1 MKLYIYKSKSNTTL
15 YMAKTYRKNNGKSST
30 KIVEKLGTLEEVKE
44 KANGEDP
51 IVWAKK
57 YVEQKTKEE
66 NENRGIYYEKLI
78 EGKELSSEQ
87 KIYNLGHIFLRK
99 IFEEL
104 DLNKLCKDI
113 KKDYKFDY
121 ELDDILEDL
130 ICTRVMYPT
139 SKLSSCEEA
148 HKFLRQPKY
157 KLHDIY
163 RALDVLAKE
172 KEKIEKWCYEKS
184 LNIIKKRN
192 TKVLY
197 YDCTNYFF
205 EIELEDEDDLEQDK
219 KGLRKYGKN
228 KENRPLPIVEMGL
241 FIDGSGF
248 PLAFNINPG
257 NTNEQT
263 TLRPLEKQIMKDFE
277 LSKFLVC
284 TDAGLGSFN
293 NRNFNNK
300 GNRVYIVT
308 QSLKQLP
315 QEYQAD
321 AISNI
326 GWHLLGSSKSINLSK
341 LNKYDSKNKNIYY
354 KEILITRTKKD
365 PDTKKRITLKERM
378 IVTFSPKYATYQKN
392 IRNAQIFRAKEMI
405 EKHPERYTKLPQ
417 NNAKRFIQKENITT
431 DGECAE
437 RYKLYYKES
446 LEKYEEQ
453 FDGLYA
459 LCVPEEMEASVEEIL
474 QVSKGRWEIEESFRI
489 MKSEFKARPPV
500 YLRLEDRIKA
510 HFVICYLS
518 LLVYRILEK
527 EKLQDKYTTEEII
540 KTLKDMQTNKIEGI
554 GYKQLYQKTAI
565 TTDLN
570 NNYTFNLD
578 QKFISMKNFKNI
590 NNILHSIIYQ

>member
-30 KIVEKLGTLEEVKE
+30 KIVEKLGTLEEVTE

-57 YVEQKTKEE
+57 YVEEKTKEE

-104 DLNKLCKDI
+104 DLDKLCKDI

-139 SKLSSCEEA
+139 SKLSSYEKA

-157 KLHDIY
+157 KLHDVY

-184 LNIIKKRN
+184 LNVIKERN

-228 KENRPLPIVEMGL
+228 KENRPLPIVEIGL

-248 PLAFNINPG
+248 PLAFNINPE
-257 NTNEQT
+257 NTNDQT

-315 QEYQAD
+315 REYQAD

-326 GWHLLGSSKSINLSK
+326 GWHLLGSSKSINLGK

-354 KEILITRTKKD
+354 KEILITRSKKD

-392 IRNAQIFRAKEMI
+392 IRDAQIFRAKEMI

-437 RYKLYYKES
+437 KYKLYYKES

-489 MKSEFKARPPV
+489 MKSEFKARPV
-500 YLRLEDRIKA
+500 YLRLENRIKA

-554 GYKQLYQKTAI
+554 GYKQLYQKTEI

-578 QKFISMKNFKNI
+578 QEFIGIKNLKKFLKF
-590 NNILHSIIYQ
+590 

>member
-15 YMAKTYRKNNGKSST
+15 YMAKTYRKDNGKSST
-30 KIVEKLGTLEEVKE
+30 KIIEKLGTLEEVKE

-51 IVWAKK
+51 IIWAKK
-57 YVEQKTKEE
+57 YIQEKTKEE
-66 NENRGIYYEKLI
+66 KENRGIYYEKLT

-104 DLNKLCKDI
+104 ELSKLCKDI

-121 ELDDILEDL
+121 ELVDIVEDL
-130 ICTRVMYPT
+130 ICTRIMYPN
-139 SKLSSCEEA
+139 SKSSSYEEA
-148 HKFLRQPKY
+148 HNFLRQPKY
-157 KLHDIY
+157 KLHDVY
-163 RALDVLAKE
+163 RALDVLSKE

-184 LNIIKKRN
+184 LNVIKKRN

-205 EIELEDEDDLEQDK
+205 EIELEDEDDLEENK
-219 KGLRKYGKN
+219 NGLRKYGKN

-257 NTNEQT
+257 NTNEQI
-263 TLRPLEKQIMKDFE
+263 TLRPLEKQIMEDFK

-284 TDAGLGSFN
+284 TDAGLGSFD

-300 GNRVYIVT
+300 GERVYIVT

-326 GWHLLGSSKSINLSK
+326 GWHLLGNSKSINLSK
-341 LNKYDSKNKNIYY
+341 INKYDANNKNIYY
-354 KEILITRTKKD
+354 KEILITRSKKD
-365 PDTKKRITLKERM
+365 PNSKQKITLKERM
-378 IVTFSPKYATYQKN
+378 IVTFSPKYAIYQKN
-392 IRNAQIFRAKEMI
+392 IRDAQIYRAKEII
-405 EKHPERYTKLPQ
+405 EKYPERYTKMPQ
-417 NNAKRFIQKENITT
+417 NNAKRFIQKENITN

-437 RYKLYYKES
+437 KYKLYYKET
-446 LEKYEEQ
+446 LEKYEKQ

-474 QVSKGRWEIEESFRI
+474 QISKGRWEIEESFRI
-489 MKSEFKARPPV
+489 MKSEFKARPV
-500 YLRLEDRIKA
+500 YLRLEERIKA
-510 HFVICYLS
+510 HFVICYIS

-527 EKLQDKYTTEEII
+527 EKLGDKYTTEEII
-540 KTLKDMQTNKIEGI
+540 KTLKAMQSNRIDGI
-554 GYKQLYQKTAI
+554 GYKQLYQKNEI
-565 TTDLN
+565 TTALN
-570 NNYTFNLD
+570 SNYTFNID
-578 QKFISMKNFKNI
+578 QEFIGVKNLKKFLKF
-590 NNILHSIIYQ
+590 

>member
-57 YVEQKTKEE
+57 YVEEKTKEE

-104 DLNKLCKDI
+104 DLDKLCKDI

-121 ELDDILEDL
+121 ELDNILEDL

-139 SKLSSCEEA
+139 SKLSSYEEA

-184 LNIIKKRN
+184 LNVIEKRN

-326 GWHLLGSSKSINLSK
+326 GWHLLGSSKSINLGK

-354 KEILITRTKKD
+354 KEILITRSKKD

-392 IRNAQIFRAKEMI
+392 IRDAQIFRAKEMI

-417 NNAKRFIQKENITT
+417 NNTKRFIQKENITT

-437 RYKLYYKES
+437 KYKLYYKES

-489 MKSEFKARPPV
+489 MKSEFKARPV

-554 GYKQLYQKTAI
+554 GYKQLYQKTEI

-570 NNYTFNLD
+570 NNYTFNID
-578 QKFISMKNFKNI
+578 QEFIGIKNLKKFFKF
-590 NNILHSIIYQ
+590 